1 MCRPVDDGVKMNDM
15 SDDQGND
22 DQDTAE
28 GFDEEMVGTDRILSE
43 DAVTDFPPE
52 RPRGLPFAD
61 ADITDESVADRAAQ
75 ENPDVWPNDDDD
87 ATIVDEDGTPRP
99 RGEIP
104 VDPAVLDDLESD
116 RD

>member
-61 ADITDESVADRAAQ
+61 ADEAAGAG
-75 ENPDVWPNDDDD
+75 VWPNVLIESL
-87 ATIVDEDGTPRP
+87 IVKCFLMLSTSSSSEGNEFCVCSSR
-99 RGEIP
+99 
-104 VDPAVLDDLESD
+104 
-116 RD
+116 